1 MQRYELN
8 SVRLSLIG
16 QSWCPFVGAS
26 AQLTGS
32 VPGPSM
38 SLSVLDTV
46 ISSNDKVL
54 ALSTKSLYF
63 YTSNCVGMLGKGL
76 LSCQNSLALPASS
89 E

>member
-8 SVRLSLIG
+8 SEHLSLIG

-32 VPGPSM
+32 VPGPR
-38 SLSVLDTV
+38 LLVLDTV

-54 ALSTKSLYF
+54 ALSTKRLYF
-63 YTSNCVGMLGKGL
+63 YTNNCVGMLGKGL
-76 LSCQNSLALPASS
+76 LLS
-89 E
+89 EFIGTPGIK